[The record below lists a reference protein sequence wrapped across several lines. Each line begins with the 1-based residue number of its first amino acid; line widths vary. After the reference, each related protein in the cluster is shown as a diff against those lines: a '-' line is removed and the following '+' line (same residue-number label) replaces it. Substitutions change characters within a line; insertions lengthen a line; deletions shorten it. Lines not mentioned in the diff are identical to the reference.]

1 MACATSSI
9 HARARPYDMTMPVLD
24 IGGLSLSFK
33 TDHGV
38 AHVLDGVDL
47 SVDPAEIV
55 GLVGESGCGKTTL
68 ARAILGTLPAEQIR
82 IAHGHMRLDG
92 VDLLA
97 DGGAARHARG
107 RTVTFVPQDPLLS
120 FNPLFRIGTQITDLM
135 RWTSRAPAG
144 RHWAGRRWG
153 RSRRIDE
160 ERALAMLAAVQ
171 LPNPREIFAQYPH
184 QLSGGQCQRVMIAMA
199 LLPQPRMII
208 ADEPTAALDATIQIQ
223 VLGLLRRVAAEF
235 GVAILFA
242 THSLGAAWEICDRV
256 MVMYAGQIVESAPRA
271 VFFSR
276 PSHPYARQLRAS
288 EPELGRTPKGIP
300 GTAPSTASLSPGC
313 PYEQRCPRVTEIC
326 RSVRPPMRQ
335 LETGHWAAC
344 HNPWTTASDLA
355 HT

>member
-1 MACATSSI
+1 
-9 HARARPYDMTMPVLD
+9 MTTPVLD
-24 IGGLSLSFK
+24 IGDLSLSFK
-33 TDHGV
+33 TDRGA

-47 SVDPAEIV
+47 SIDPAEIV

-68 ARAILGTLPAEQIR
+68 ARAILGTLPAHQTR
-82 IAHGHMRLDG
+82 IARGHMRLGG
-92 VDLLA
+92 VDMIA
-97 DGGAARHARG
+97 DGEGARHARG

-135 RWTSRAPAG
+135 RWTSPAQ
-144 RHWAGRRWG
+144 AGRRWG

-171 LPNPREIFAQYPH
+171 LPNPREILVQYPH

-199 LLPQPRMII
+199 LLPQPRMIV
-208 ADEPTAALDATIQIQ
+208 ADEPTAALDATVQIQ

-276 PSHPYARQLRAS
+276 PSHPYARQLLAS
-288 EPELGRTPKGIP
+288 EPELGRIPKAIP
-300 GTAPSTASLSPGC
+300 GAAPSTASLSPGC

-326 RSVRPPMRQ
+326 RSARPPMRQ